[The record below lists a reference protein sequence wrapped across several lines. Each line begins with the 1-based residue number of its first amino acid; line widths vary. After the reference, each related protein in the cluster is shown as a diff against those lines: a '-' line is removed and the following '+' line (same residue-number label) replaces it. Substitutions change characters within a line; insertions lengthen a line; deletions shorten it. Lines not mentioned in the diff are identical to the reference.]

1 MIQVTAHTRIV
12 AAVEPVDFRNGIDGL
27 VRICKEVLQA
37 DPFAGWLFVFRSR
50 RGTAIK
56 SLYYDGQGF
65 YLVQKRLSSGRF
77 RYWPG
82 SAPQVSSTLQAHQLQ
97 VLFAA
102 GDPAAARGAP
112 AWKRISPAPGRK

>member
-1 MIQVTAHTRIV
+1 MIQVTSHMRIV
-12 AAVEPVDFRNGIDGL
+12 VAVEPVDFRNGIDGL
-27 VRICKEVLQA
+27 ARVCKEVLKA

-56 SLYYDGQGF
+56 ALCYDGQGF
-65 YLVQKRLSSGRF
+65 YLVQKRLSTGRF

-82 SAPQVSSTLQAHQLQ
+82 HPTEAASTLEAHQLQ
-97 VLFAA
+97 VLLAA

-112 AWKRISPAPGRK
+112 PWKRIRPAAG

>member
-1 MIQVTAHTRIV
+1 MRIV
-12 AAVEPVDFRNGIDGL
+12 VAVEAVDFRNGIDGL
-27 VRICKEVLQA
+27 ARVCRQVLKA

-56 SLYYDGQGF
+56 ALYYDGQGF

-82 SAPQVSSTLQAHQLQ
+82 DPSQVSSTLEAHQLQ

-102 GDPAAARGAP
+102 GDPMAARGALP
-112 AWKRISPAPGRK
+112 WKRVSPAG